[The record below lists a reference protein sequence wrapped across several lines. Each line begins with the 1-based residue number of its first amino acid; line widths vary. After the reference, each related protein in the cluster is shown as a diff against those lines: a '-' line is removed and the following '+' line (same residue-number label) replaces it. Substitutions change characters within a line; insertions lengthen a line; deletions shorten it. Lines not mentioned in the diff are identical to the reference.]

1 MEITQNISHDFSG
14 LRILL
19 ADDNF
24 LSREIT
30 KAILEETGFMVDTVE
45 NGQEEVE
52 QLCAPKP
59 YRYDLILSDVQM
71 PVMNGHDAAR
81 AIRALENPE
90 LASIPIVALS
100 ADYYEKDI
108 QAALD
113 CGMDAH
119 LAKPLDIHALT
130 KTLTTVLASC
140 ATARY

>member
-1 MEITQNISHDFSG
+1 MEIAQNISPDFSG

-30 KAILEETGFMVDTVE
+30 KAILEETGFTVDTVK

-100 ADYYEKDI
+100 ADYYEKDV

-113 CGMDAH
+113 CVMNAH

>member
-81 AIRALENPE
+81 TIRALKNPE

-100 ADYYEKDI
+100 ADYYETDI

-113 CGMDAH
+113 CGMNAH
-119 LAKPLDIHALT
+119 LAKPLDIHAFT
-130 KTLTTVLASC
+130 TTLATVLTNC